1 MEKNGDALGTG
12 KFELTLD
19 EKGRIIFPSKLRAGL
34 SDPALIV
41 TQSMD
46 KCLWLFT
53 EREWQSL
60 RDKVVESTSPF
71 NAQNRLVL
79 RRLIGPAQRIEF
91 DKSDRLSIPQSL
103 RKYAALSRDCV
114 ILGLPKY
121 IELWDE
127 AVYSE
132 YLESSE
138 PSYWEATEG
147 LRDIHF

>member
-1 MEKNGDALGTG
+1 MEKTGEVLGTG

-19 EKGRIIFPSKLRAGL
+19 EKGRIIFPSKLRAGV
-34 SDPALIV
+34 SDAALII

-53 EREWQSL
+53 ESEWSSL
-60 RDKVVESTSPF
+60 RDKIIEATSPF
-71 NAQNRLVL
+71 DAQNRLVL

-103 RKYAALSRDCV
+103 RKYASLSRDCV

-121 IELWDE
+121 IELWDA
-127 AVYSE
+127 AVYSQ

-138 PSYWEATEG
+138 SSYREATED